1 MTEQDAQLLGWMLT
15 LLTLRCW
22 VRTMTDTAVRT
33 PSPSVA
39 DLILGWDHLEWW
51 VGNARAVTAWFA
63 SGFGFDILAYA
74 GPETGV
80 TDRVSYLLGQGEV
93 RFVVTA
99 GLTPDSEVARHVL
112 AHGDGVRNVAWKVA
126 DPAAAAEL
134 AARRGAV
141 VVAEPAT
148 VGARDGNDPAGTV
161 TTAAIGTY
169 GETRH
174 LFVDRSQWAGVWGPG
189 FSDERLPR
197 RPVGP
202 AVGLTAIDH
211 VVGNVEE
218 GRLDDWVG
226 WYEEVLGFRQMKHF
240 DAEQISTQYSAL
252 RSTVM
257 WNGDVKM
264 PLNEPAPGLRKSQ
277 ITEYLEWYGGPGVQ
291 HVALA
296 TPGIVDSVAALRAR
310 GVRFLD
316 MPDAYYEDARVRC
329 GGFDVP
335 WDRLQELGIEIDA
348 DEGGYLLQI
357 FTETF
362 GDRPTVFLEII
373 QREGASG
380 FGDGNFKALFEA
392 IEREQARR
400 GNL

>member
-1 MTEQDAQLLGWMLT
+1 LGPVGCCVSHMA
-15 LLTLRCW
+15 
-22 VRTMTDTAVRT
+22 DTALRT
-33 PSPSVA
+33 DEPTVA
-39 DLILGWDHLEWW
+39 DILLGWDHLEWW
-51 VGNARAVTAWFA
+51 VGNARAVTAWLT
-63 SGFGFDILAYA
+63 SGFGFEVAAYA

-80 TDRVSYLLGQGEV
+80 TDRASYLLRQGDV

-99 GLTPDSEVARHVL
+99 GLRSDSEVARHVL
-112 AHGDGVRNVAWKVA
+112 EHGDGVRNVAWKVA
-126 DPAAAAEL
+126 DPAAAATL
-134 AARRGAV
+134 AARRGASV
-141 VVAEPAT
+141 VVEPVT
-148 VGARDGNDPAGTV
+148 VEGDAGTV
-161 TTAAIGTY
+161 RTAGIATY

-174 LFVDRSQWAGVWGPG
+174 LFVDRSAWSGVWGPG
-189 FSDERLPR
+189 FSDERIPR
-197 RPVGP
+197 RPAGAPVG
-202 AVGLTAIDH
+202 VTAIDH

-218 GRLDDWVG
+218 GRLDEWVA
-226 WYEEVLGFRQMKHF
+226 WYSDVLGFRQMKHF
-240 DAEQISTQYSAL
+240 DADQISTTYSAL

-257 WNGDVKM
+257 WNGDIKM
-264 PLNEPAPGLRKSQ
+264 PINEPAPGLRKSQ

-291 HVALA
+291 HIALA
-296 TPGIVDSVAALRAR
+296 TPSIVEAVSALRER

-316 MPDAYYEDARVRC
+316 MPAAYYEDAKVRC
-329 GGFDVP
+329 GQFDVP
-335 WDRLQELGIEIDA
+335 WERLEDLGIEIDA

-362 GDRPTVFLEII
+362 GDRPTLFLEVI